1 METMHSDKAPGP
13 EGFIDAFFKKF
24 WDIIKVDLMRVIH
37 LFGTST
43 PKTSLVELRKYCPN
57 A

>member
-1 METMHSDKAPGP
+1 MHSDKAPGP
-13 EGFIDAFFKKF
+13 DDFTGALFKKF
-24 WDIIKVDLMRVIH
+24 WDIIKIVLMRVIH

-43 PKTSLVELRKYCPN
+43 PKTLLVEFRKYCPN